1 MRCDATLQKM
11 SSQFSSQIPCNWAF
25 SMRSNP
31 FRNCHFQ
38 IMIESRLKS
47 LGVVELNRINC
58 LKATH
63 TQWPK
68 WVFDSRKSW
77 FLSSLTLPNQFC
89 SLENQHLDVFTHR
102 HWTGIAS
109 EELRCWRPLASAK
122 ANVWKIPESY
132 LGKVFSSFRNRYGLP
147 ILTPCFR
154 SRKEFQSLF
163 HSRAFQIGIAEWDTN
178 FVWTRATASNRNL
191 LDDS

>member
-31 FRNCHFQ
+31 FRNCHSQ

-58 LKATH
+58 LKATHTH

-122 ANVWKIPESY
+122 AKCVKNPRIL
-132 LGKVFSSFRNRYGLP
+132 LGKSLFIISKSIWITDTYTLFSQPKGVP
-147 ILTPCFR
+147 ISIP
-154 SRKEFQSLF
+154 FQS
-163 HSRAFQIGIAEWDTN
+163 IPNWDCWMGYKFRLNTCYS
-178 FVWTRATASNRNL
+178 FK
-191 LDDS
+191 